1 MSEMA
6 AWLVVWPI
14 AIPLIGASLA
24 IVLWGRPNAQ
34 GAIGLIAMTLQFMAS
49 LALLGHVWANG
60 PIAMS
65 MGGWPAPFGIAMAAD
80 ILSAALTAASLPCA
94 PPTARRGRVSEF
106 GFHRLVRRMR
116 SRAAG

>member
-14 AIPLIGASLA
+14 AIPLIGASIA

-34 GAIGLIAMTLQFMAS
+34 SAIGLIAITLQLVAS
-49 LALLGHVWANG
+49 LALLGHVWTNG
-60 PIAMS
+60 PVAMS

-80 ILSAALTAASLPCA
+80 TLGAGLTAAASAVALA
-94 PPTARRGRVSEF
+94 L
-106 GFHRLVRRMR
+106 LVYGCSWRW
-116 SRAAG
+116 